1 VERPREPEP
10 LLVWFLFALVAVEI
24 LVTYSRIPP
33 GELYHVSGHGLEG
46 GASRALVFA
55 NYPVALAAIAV
66 LATIA
71 PAFGPRG
78 RALALFAAVLSAAV
92 FWPGV
97 VTQADLD
104 ARPVNAIAAAG
115 VAIAIALSLGRTRP
129 LGRAP
134 GDRMC
139 IAAAA
144 LLLLAALPW
153 EAADLG
159 LYLPGDVFLSA
170 QHPGGS
176 PLAAVHHGHHHGM
189 DGTLLVLTVLLL
201 SRALRPGRVH
211 ALLAA
216 YLSLMLG
223 YGLGNIVNDGWL
235 EQVAKR
241 GWTTHLFPPV
251 TTPALNWGWAAILAV
266 AALSYALWLRPA
278 TARSE
283 ASPPLRAPA
292 SGTRA

>member
-1 VERPREPEP
+1 MERPREP
-10 LLVWFLFALVAVEI
+10 LLVWLLFAVVAIEI

-33 GELYHVSGHGLEG
+33 RGLYHVSGGGLEG
-46 GASRALVFA
+46 GGSRALVFS
-55 NYPVALAAIAV
+55 NYPVALGANAV
-66 LATIA
+66 LGAVA
-71 PAFGPRG
+71 PALNPAR
-78 RALALFAAVLSAAV
+78 RALALLAAALCAAV

-104 ARPVNAIAAAG
+104 ARPVNTIAAVG
-115 VAIAIALSLGRTRP
+115 VALAIALSLGRSRP

-134 GDRMC
+134 GDR
-139 IAAAA
+139 IRLVAAA
-144 LLLLAALPW
+144 LTLLAALPW

-159 LYLPGDVFLSA
+159 LYLPGDVFMSA

-189 DGTLLVLTVLLL
+189 DGTLLVLTVLIL
-201 SRALRPGRVH
+201 SRTLRRGRVH
-211 ALLAA
+211 ALLAG
-216 YLSLMLG
+216 YLALLLG

-266 AALSYALWLRPA
+266 AALAWALWLRPA
-278 TARSE
+278 RSA
-283 ASPPLRAPA
+283 ASRPLPAPA
-292 SGTRA
+292 SDTRV

>member
-1 VERPREPEP
+1 VERPREP
-10 LLVWFLFALVAVEI
+10 LLVWLLFVAVAVEI

-33 GELYHVSGHGLEG
+33 RELYHVSRHGLAG
-46 GASRALVFA
+46 GASRALVFS

-66 LATIA
+66 LGAAA
-71 PAFGPRG
+71 PALSPAR
-78 RALALFAAVLSAAV
+78 RALALLAAALSAAV

-97 VTQADLD
+97 VSQADLD
-104 ARPVNAIAAAG
+104 ARPVNAIAATG
-115 VAIAIALSLGRTRP
+115 VALAIALSLGRTGP

-134 GDRMC
+134 GDRARLV
-139 IAAAA
+139 IAV

-159 LYLPGDVFLSA
+159 LYLPGDVFMSS

-211 ALLAA
+211 ALLAG
-216 YLSLMLG
+216 YLALLLG

-241 GWTTHLFPPV
+241 GWTTRLFPSV
-251 TTPALNWGWAAILAV
+251 TTPALNWGWGAILAM
-266 AALSYALWLRPA
+266 AALAYMLWLRPA
-278 TARSE
+278 SARSG
-283 ASPPLRAPA
+283 ASPPLPARA
-292 SGTRA
+292 SDTRA

>member
-1 VERPREPEP
+1 VERPREP
-10 LLVWFLFALVAVEI
+10 LLVWLLFAAVAVEI
-24 LVTYSRIPP
+24 LVTYARVPP
-33 GELYHVSGHGLEG
+33 TGLYHVSGHGLEG
-46 GASRALVFA
+46 GASRALVFS

-66 LATIA
+66 LGAIA
-71 PAFGPRG
+71 PALGPLA
-78 RALALFAAVLSAAV
+78 RALALLAAVLSAAV

-104 ARPVNAIAAAG
+104 ARPVNAIAATG
-115 VAIAIALSLGRTRP
+115 VALAIALSLGRTRP
-129 LGRAP
+129 LGHAA
-134 GDRMC
+134 GDR
-139 IAAAA
+139 ARLVAAA

-159 LYLPGDVFLSA
+159 LYLPGSIFMSA

-201 SRALRPGRVH
+201 SRALRSGRVH

-216 YLSLMLG
+216 YLALLLG

-241 GWTTHLFPPV
+241 GWTTHLFPSV
-251 TTPALNWGWAAILAV
+251 TTPALNWGWAATLAV
-266 AALSYALWLRPA
+266 AALAWALWLRPA
-278 TARSE
+278 RSG
-283 ASPPLRAPA
+283 ASPPLPAPA